1 VELYLLLFALLA
13 IALAIAWR
21 FATRASRASAQR
33 NARARRGEDAAERLL
48 ERSGF
53 TILERQATRRWSF
66 EVDGELH
73 VAGVRADLLVTRNER
88 LFVAEVKTG
97 SLAPNPCHPATR
109 RQLLEY
115 WFVYEPDGL
124 LLVDMERC
132 EVREVCFPFS

>member
-1 VELYLLLFALLA
+1 MELYLLLFALLA
-13 IALAIAWR
+13 ITLAIAWR
-21 FATRASRASAQR
+21 FATQASRASTRR
-33 NARARRGEDAAERLL
+33 NTRARRAEDAAEHLL
-48 ERSGF
+48 EACGF
-53 TILERQATRRWSF
+53 TILERQATRQWSF
-66 EVDGELH
+66 EVDGETQ
-73 VAGVRADLLVTRNER
+73 VAGVRADLLVSRDDR

-124 LLVDMERC
+124 LLVDMERH